1 MAKQIT
7 HGLFLF
13 CLAWCL
19 SPGIPASAQDG
30 LPLRNQTYLRD
41 TVRLAGVLGSAHGAR
56 FVCNG
61 EGDQY
66 WRAHMIELLTLE
78 APDRSNLRTSM
89 VDAFNTSFSEATR
102 RFRYCDQNTVE
113 AEKRYAAEG
122 RDLADR
128 LAAYY
133 FPNRR

>member
-1 MAKQIT
+1 M
-7 HGLFLF
+7 
-13 CLAWCL
+13 
-19 SPGIPASAQDG
+19 
-30 LPLRNQTYLRD
+30 RD
-41 TVRLAGVLGSAHGAR
+41 TVRLAGVLGSAHGSR

-78 APDRSNLRTSM
+78 APNRGALRSSM
-89 VDAFNTSFSEATR
+89 VEAFNTSFSEAQR
-102 RFRYCDQNTVE
+102 RFPFCDQNTVE

-133 FPNRR
+133 FPSQR

>member
-1 MAKQIT
+1 MRDQA
-7 HGLFLF
+7 
-13 CLAWCL
+13 
-19 SPGIPASAQDG
+19 
-30 LPLRNQTYLRD
+30 YLRD
-41 TVRLAGVLGSAHGAR
+41 TVALAGVLGSAHGAR

-78 APDRSNLRTSM
+78 APQRGALRTSM
-89 VDAFNTSFSEATR
+89 VNAFNTSFSEAQR
-102 RFRYCDQNTVE
+102 RFTFCDQNTVA

-133 FPNRR
+133 FPSRR